1 MKNLNTIIILLFN
14 QSKLWSFKKNLPRDC
29 NWGLGKSLRKSRVYL
44 GFYVTFSTVQ
54 VILRWVV
61 SIGGGRQYLQ
71 LVSSFGVYV
80 GAKLKISPILR
91 LSLAHFR
98 ILSLA
103 DNLKMGWP
111 VPAHLKMGKFTM
123 IINYEELDVTFVLVS
138 NYEIEIT
145 RLCLCRVSV

>member
-1 MKNLNTIIILLFN
+1 MTR
-14 QSKLWSFKKNLPRDC
+14 SKTNDGDVIRL
-29 NWGLGKSLRKSRVYL
+29 YL
-44 GFYVTFSTVQ
+44 YTFSIMYV
-54 VILRWVV
+54 L
-61 SIGGGRQYLQ
+61 LQ
-71 LVSSFGVYV
+71 WCSGNIHV

-123 IINYEELDVTFVLVS
+123 FINYEELDVTFVLDS
-138 NYEIEIT
+138 FK
-145 RLCLCRVSV
+145 L